1 MSTDDINKN
10 IAKAYAEMYNKPE
23 AQEIV
28 EVDINEDNTNDVS
41 DDGDGMDKV
50 QPKALKKKFK
60 DRKDKDLDNDGDE
73 DESDE
78 YLHNRRKT
86 VKKAV
91 DKKDDASVLEYSKEE
106 LQVKLEASDLDEI
119 SKKTLGSYIKKSV
132 KDIEQQDHDSYVYAK
147 KAGRLSDRGDARGAG
162 RMDKAANRADDK
174 SQNRKRYIGKAA
186 DKLTKEGTT
195 KEEGI
200 IDRMLAGRN
209 KEGSKKWVTKK
220 PQTKESVELDEL
232 SRKTLGSYAQK
243 AMSDVDKQKAD
254 ADKFEKRG
262 MAAKNPGVMDKNFK
276 KSNRASDKASNRKAG
291 INKAIDKMAKESVE
305 PGFLM
310 KRIQEKAT
318 ANNISKDDTR
328 DSFDKQL
335 AGRRIDDVAPA
346 SSGMTEAEFVKMHS
360 PENAN
365 TPEFADAPVV
375 FAKTLQAVKDSVKS
389 KSPIRHNDSTIGE
402 SVEESM
408 EKGMPPGEHVFDKKV
423 DGKEIMV
430 HKLDKSGKF
439 CAYVDG
445 KKIGEYDDLKSAKSA
460 AMDSMKED
468 ADLDEAIEKEGNMF
482 TKALMAARKNGD
494 KKFIVGTKSYN
505 TEDYADKAVKE
516 ENGMYEGMTPMQRA
530 LAKVKAQSKD
540 KVSVKKAPWDKDDVK
555 KEDVDLD
562 EAMSAKDLDL
572 KFNILGDNLPY
583 FIKQS
588 KGAET
593 DWYSNLNRTMKT
605 LESDLK
611 DRKDLHLGHARRYMD
626 VKGHHEAS
634 LKAIADVRSKLKNVV
649 KAFDKA
655 FYEASAVDKEII
667 RADEKKK
674 AFRK

>member
-1 MSTDDINKN
+1 MSTDDINNN

-91 DKKDDASVLEYSKEE
+91 DKKDDGSVLEYSKE
-106 LQVKLEASDLDEI
+106 KHT
-119 SKKTLGSYIKKSV
+119 KK
-132 KDIEQQDHDSYVYAK
+132 
-147 KAGRLSDRGDARGAG
+147 
-162 RMDKAANRADDK
+162 
-174 SQNRKRYIGKAA
+174 
-186 DKLTKEGTT
+186 
-195 KEEGI
+195 EGI

-220 PQTKESVELDEL
+220 PQTKESVE
-232 SRKTLGSYAQK
+232 
-243 AMSDVDKQKAD
+243 
-254 ADKFEKRG
+254 
-262 MAAKNPGVMDKNFK
+262 
-276 KSNRASDKASNRKAG
+276 
-291 INKAIDKMAKESVE
+291 

-318 ANNISKDDTR
+318 ANNVSKDDTR

-375 FAKTLQAVKDSVKS
+375 FTKTLQDIKNSVKS

-402 SVEESM
+402 SA
-408 EKGMPPGEHVFDKKV
+408 
-423 DGKEIMV
+423 EI
-430 HKLDKSGKF
+430 K
-439 CAYVDG
+439 
-445 KKIGEYDDLKSAKSA
+445 
-460 AMDSMKED
+460 
-468 ADLDEAIEKEGNMF
+468 EKENDM
-482 TKALMAARKNGD
+482 N
-494 KKFIVGTKSYN
+494 
-505 TEDYADKAVKE
+505 
-516 ENGMYEGMTPMQRA
+516 EGMTPMQRA

-555 KEDVDLD
+555 KESVELD
-562 EAMSAKDLDL
+562 EAKGEKPFVGASDGKSWAV
-572 KFNILGDNLPY
+572 NISGVKGGNLPRNLGWQISNRDIISAFKKDAKSTY
-583 FIKQS
+583 ADA
-588 KGAET
+588 KGKPTIPAVKKHLKMLGATEYYANWKSDSSSYKDDSVQIWYKDDVKKESVELENVNEMYIGQQWHKGNRRSDGIAT
-593 DWYSNLNRTMKT
+593 NLNWYSDLNRLLKR
-605 LESDLK
+605 LEDDMQ
-611 DRKDLHLGHARRYMD
+611 DRKKRLRQELGGSSNSAYEKENSFAII
-626 VKGHHEAS
+626 KGHIDPTI
-634 LKAIADVRSKLKNVV
+634 KAIADVKKTLPPVV
-649 KAFDKA
+649 KAWAKA
-655 FYEASAVDKEII
+655 YNEAKDADTAVDII
-667 RADEKKK
+667 M
-674 AFRK
+674 RKTPAERGHK

>member
-91 DKKDDASVLEYSKEE
+91 DKKDDGSVLEYSKE
-106 LQVKLEASDLDEI
+106 KHT
-119 SKKTLGSYIKKSV
+119 KK
-132 KDIEQQDHDSYVYAK
+132 
-147 KAGRLSDRGDARGAG
+147 
-162 RMDKAANRADDK
+162 
-174 SQNRKRYIGKAA
+174 
-186 DKLTKEGTT
+186 
-195 KEEGI
+195 EGI

-318 ANNISKDDTR
+318 ANNVSKDDTR

-375 FAKTLQAVKDSVKS
+375 FTKTLQDIKNSVKS

-402 SVEESM
+402 SAELK
-408 EKGMPPGEHVFDKKV
+408 EK
-423 DGKEIMV
+423 
-430 HKLDKSGKF
+430 
-439 CAYVDG
+439 
-445 KKIGEYDDLKSAKSA
+445 
-460 AMDSMKED
+460 
-468 ADLDEAIEKEGNMF
+468 
-482 TKALMAARKNGD
+482 
-494 KKFIVGTKSYN
+494 
-505 TEDYADKAVKE
+505 

-540 KVSVKKAPWDKDDVK
+540 KVSVKKAPWDKKDD
-555 KEDVDLD
+555 
-562 EAMSAKDLDL
+562 
-572 KFNILGDNLPY
+572 
-583 FIKQS
+583 
-588 KGAET
+588 
-593 DWYSNLNRTMKT
+593 
-605 LESDLK
+605 
-611 DRKDLHLGHARRYMD
+611 
-626 VKGHHEAS
+626 
-634 LKAIADVRSKLKNVV
+634 RSK
-649 KAFDKA
+649 
-655 FYEASAVDKEII
+655 
-667 RADEKKK
+667 
-674 AFRK
+674 

>member
-1 MSTDDINKN
+1 MSTDDINNN

-91 DKKDDASVLEYSKEE
+91 DKKDGDSVLEYSKE
-106 LQVKLEASDLDEI
+106 KHT
-119 SKKTLGSYIKKSV
+119 KK
-132 KDIEQQDHDSYVYAK
+132 
-147 KAGRLSDRGDARGAG
+147 
-162 RMDKAANRADDK
+162 
-174 SQNRKRYIGKAA
+174 
-186 DKLTKEGTT
+186 
-195 KEEGI
+195 EGI

-220 PQTKESVELDEL
+220 PETKE
-232 SRKTLGSYAQK
+232 A
-243 AMSDVDKQKAD
+243 
-254 ADKFEKRG
+254 
-262 MAAKNPGVMDKNFK
+262 
-276 KSNRASDKASNRKAG
+276 
-291 INKAIDKMAKESVE
+291 VE

-318 ANNISKDDTR
+318 ANNVSKDDTR

-375 FAKTLQAVKDSVKS
+375 HTKTLQAVKDSVKS

-402 SVEESM
+402 SVE
-408 EKGMPPGEHVFDKKV
+408 
-423 DGKEIMV
+423 
-430 HKLDKSGKF
+430 
-439 CAYVDG
+439 
-445 KKIGEYDDLKSAKSA
+445 
-460 AMDSMKED
+460 
-468 ADLDEAIEKEGNMF
+468 LDEAPKMKYALVGKDMKIYSMSSDERDLRLNRRSLEQRFKDAAPLKMARLKTAQSIGDKVDKSQLKEEDEKKPMIGQPFKESVELDEKENDM
-482 TKALMAARKNGD
+482 N
-494 KKFIVGTKSYN
+494 
-505 TEDYADKAVKE
+505 
-516 ENGMYEGMTPMQRA
+516 EGMTPMQRA

-540 KVSVKKAPWDKDDVK
+540 KVSVKKAPWDKDDAK
-555 KEDVDLD
+555 KESVELD
-562 EAMSAKDLDL
+562 EATDFKSTFDDLKKGDTVKIKYTGLFASREKKGTFKVTAKSIVTKFKIGKITLVKQGEGDTKDKYYLYDRNGEVSFSEDDMGPKGISRDQNMTRLAKSKAKLVKESVELDDIENINEKNEFYGMKLKYNVADPSAKLDAKFREIQNEL
-572 KFNILGDNLPY
+572 KELEKDMMTRKTRSARYLRWKNDKNPFDDCIDE
-583 FIKQS
+583 I
-588 KGAET
+588 
-593 DWYSNLNRTMKT
+593 SNVRNQLKPMMKSS
-605 LESDLK
+605 E
-611 DRKDLHLGHARRYMD
+611 
-626 VKGHHEAS
+626 
-634 LKAIADVRSKLKNVV
+634 
-649 KAFDKA
+649 KAFDAAKKGDQKL
-655 FYEASAVDKEII
+655 SLISIVGVDAAKNMG
-667 RADEKKK
+667 RQSKK
-674 AFRK
+674 AARK

>member
-1 MSTDDINKN
+1 MSTEINNN

-91 DKKDDASVLEYSKEE
+91 DKKDDDSVLEYDKE
-106 LQVKLEASDLDEI
+106 KAT
-119 SKKTLGSYIKKSV
+119 KK
-132 KDIEQQDHDSYVYAK
+132 
-147 KAGRLSDRGDARGAG
+147 
-162 RMDKAANRADDK
+162 
-174 SQNRKRYIGKAA
+174 
-186 DKLTKEGTT
+186 
-195 KEEGI
+195 EGI

-209 KEGSKKWVTKK
+209 KEGAKKWVTKK
-220 PQTKESVELDEL
+220 PDTKESVELDEL

-262 MAAKNPGVMDKNFK
+262 MAAKNPAVMDKNFK

-318 ANNISKDDTR
+318 ANNVSKDDTR

-375 FAKTLQAVKDSVKS
+375 HVKTLQAVKDSVKS
-389 KSPIRHNDSTIGE
+389 RSPIRHNDSTIGE
-402 SVEESM
+402 SVE
-408 EKGMPPGEHVFDKKV
+408 
-423 DGKEIMV
+423 
-430 HKLDKSGKF
+430 LDK
-439 CAYVDG
+439 
-445 KKIGEYDDLKSAKSA
+445 
-460 AMDSMKED
+460 
-468 ADLDEAIEKEGNMF
+468 DEN
-482 TKALMAARKNGD
+482 D
-494 KKFIVGTKSYN
+494 
-505 TEDYADKAVKE
+505 
-516 ENGMYEGMTPMQRA
+516 MYEGMTPMQRA
-530 LAKVKAQSKD
+530 LAKVKVQPKG

-555 KEDVDLD
+555 KESTEV
-562 EAMSAKDLDL
+562 ENVKKENVFTFTNMK
-572 KFNILGDNLPY
+572 NILDGMN
-583 FIKQS
+583 
-588 KGAET
+588 
-593 DWYSNLNRTMKT
+593 
-605 LESDLK
+605 
-611 DRKDLHLGHARRYMD
+611 
-626 VKGHHEAS
+626 
-634 LKAIADVRSKLKNVV
+634 
-649 KAFDKA
+649 
-655 FYEASAVDKEII
+655 
-667 RADEKKK
+667 KK
-674 AFRK
+674 